1 MFYKRLVALLFSAIF
16 VVLFSACGGNIS
28 NDGERE
34 ILSGFSVHFLD
45 VGQGDAIFIK
55 LPDGKSVL
63 IDCGEPTE
71 QNEEYI
77 KEFLNDYDT
86 KTIDYFIITHP
97 DTDHIGNAPSIINS
111 FTVKEL
117 YLSDINENAY
127 KYFDIYKEVVELANK
142 NQIRVRKSDNYKVIK
157 GEEYF
162 FVFLTPEPKSFF
174 DSSYVGVN
182 GSLIPSEEDVNNISP
197 IIYFECL
204 GLRFVFTG
212 DAMASQERLALE
224 NLSNPVLKS
233 HYENSG
239 VSINLYNVD
248 FLKVAHHGAEGSTCD
263 EFLEVIKPKNAI
275 ISVGGGNSYGH
286 PNSSVLTRL
295 FNANPD
301 MNLYRT
307 DRDGTVSI
315 CLDGNLA
322 RVITDRSL

>member
-1 MFYKRLVALLFSAIF
+1 MFYKRLVALLFSF
-16 VVLFSACGGNIS
+16 VLLMTFSACSGNIPK
-28 NDGERE
+28 NEERE

-55 LPDGKSVL
+55 LPDGKTAL

-77 KEFLNDYDT
+77 KEFLNDYDV

-111 FTVKEL
+111 FAVKEL

-142 NQIRVRKSDNYKVIK
+142 NQIRVRKSDNYKVIN

-174 DSSYVGVN
+174 DSSYVDVN
-182 GSLIPSEEDVNNISP
+182 GSLVPSKEDVNNISP

-204 GLRFVFTG
+204 GLRFILTG

-239 VSINLYNVD
+239 ANINLYNVD

-263 EFLEVIKPKNAI
+263 EFLEVVRPKNAI
-275 ISVGGGNSYGH
+275 ISVGGDNNYGH
-286 PNSSVLTRL
+286 PNTNVLTRL
-295 FNANPD
+295 LNANPD
-301 MNLYRT
+301 ISLYRT
-307 DRDGTVSI
+307 DVDGTVSV
-315 CLDGNLA
+315 CLDGNIA